1 MLSKSLLTVSFLS
14 SLLFSTAVSAQTTS
28 PMDPACIIKNAD
40 GTQKVDMVKCPDGKK
55 IGATAQ
61 IPADTTKNA
70 TDMAKTP
77 DVALK
82 SSAEAAKAPDDGA
95 SGKTDVDKTIAV
107 STAAST
113 SNAAGDILVSP
124 DKMTGAKILSA
135 NDFIGKTVYSR
146 ANEKVGKVDDLILS
160 ENGVQAVVLGA
171 GGFLGMGTKDVAV
184 MLSSIEIAKD
194 GTATKLVVDAS
205 KDQLKAAPTYD
216 PKIRTYLN

>member
-28 PMDPACIIKNAD
+28 PTDPACIIKNAD

-55 IGATAQ
+55 IGMAAQ
-61 IPADTTKNA
+61 LPADATKNA

-82 SSAEAAKAPDDGA
+82 SSA
-95 SGKTDVDKTIAV
+95 
-107 STAAST
+107 AST
-113 SNAAGDILVSP
+113 SNATGDILVSP

-146 ANEKVGKVDDLILS
+146 ADEKVGKVDDLILS
-160 ENGVQAVVLGA
+160 ENGVQAVVLGV

-205 KDQLKAAPTYD
+205 KDQLKEAPTYD